1 MNIICLP
8 LKIFSQTELDYSVYE
23 KLIRVVIPCNRGR
36 YLLCLTLFGMTY
48 VIYDIGFNKG
58 IFLKKTLSRR
68 NLN

>member
-1 MNIICLP
+1 MRYIYVITYYISRKNVVKPCLE
-8 LKIFSQTELDYSVYE
+8 Q
-23 KLIRVVIPCNRGR
+23 
-36 YLLCLTLFGMTY
+36 LTLFGMTY